1 MLRRI
6 DTAIRTTGRAAID
19 RAPWLAPS
27 LTAARE
33 QYVKRSLQAVR
44 WRHRRQHTAEIDPY
58 QLLWVDPDEIE
69 YVATAFELPKF
80 QRLGRIR
87 GGDWDRPDIR
97 FAETDICQGF
107 SAHFDDGV
115 PWTETGFFAR
125 AEAEIAA
132 GRQPWGCRSREE
144 LLDRCGR
151 LDQLYDRIKHDGYLS
166 QPELI
171 EHTETTGDGS
181 DDPLSPNRNSRLARL
196 LKDEVAVDIGRDG
209 QLLFSDGRNRLAIA
223 KLLGVEQIPVLV
235 LVRHSHWQQFRDRV
249 ASHGIETGSYPS
261 VIEHHP
267 DLRGLGSTSIA
278 RAELTT
284 TTSATA
290 DRRPQSIA
298 PWL

>member
-6 DTAIRTTGRAAID
+6 DEAIRTTGRTAID
-19 RAPWLAPS
+19 RAPWLGPP

-33 QYVKRSLQAVR
+33 QYVKRSLQALG

-80 QRLGRIR
+80 QRLGRVR
-87 GGDWDRPDIR
+87 GGDWDTPDIR
-97 FAETDICQGF
+97 FAETDIYQGF

-125 AEAEIAA
+125 VEAEIAA
-132 GRQPWGCRSREE
+132 GRQPWGCHSREQ

-151 LDQLYDRIKHDGYLS
+151 LDQLYERIKRDGYLS

-171 EHTETTGDGS
+171 EHSETAQEDES
-181 DDPLSPNRNSRLARL
+181 DDPLAPNRSSRLSRL

-223 KLLGVEQIPVLV
+223 KLLSVEQIPVLV
-235 LVRHSHWQQFRDRV
+235 LVRHDHWQQFRDCV

-267 DLRGLGSTSIA
+267 DLQGLGSTSIT
-278 RAELTT
+278 E
-284 TTSATA
+284 SKVATP